1 MPGIPKLI
9 IANEIEEEKG
19 HWIDPCANKR
29 RKNKKQKERREQK
42 RLQSLL
48 KPPSSD
54 SDSDDSIMVTNSEPS
69 MWATN

>member
-19 HWIDPCANKR
+19 HWIDPYANKR
-29 RKNKKQKERREQK
+29 RKNRKQKERREQK
-42 RLQSLL
+42 RRQSLL

-54 SDSDDSIMVTNSEPS
+54 SDSEDSIMVTNSEPS